1 MMITQG
7 SGGSPSPVHR
17 HRNPTVRL
25 DRPRVPPATPRS
37 TVAPPSVRDHEES
50 MTAVS
55 ASPADPPTMSSAGTV
70 APLLPVSLAKGGHLS
85 ARVGGSGSRPRS
97 WATRELVG
105 RALGEPAQ

>member
-55 ASPADPPTMSSAGTV
+55 ASPADPPTVSSAGTV
-70 APLLPVSLAKGGHLS
+70 APLLPVSLAKGAACQRAWAGAGAGHG
-85 ARVGGSGSRPRS
+85 RGPRAS
-97 WATRELVG
+97 
-105 RALGEPAQ
+105 